1 MLLEY
6 QCVPRMHFLSRYE
19 NSIGDGRSFG
29 PILDRIT
36 TKNDVKWSWL
46 SFLLIMSFTPYCV
59 KLLT

>member
-6 QCVPRMHFLSRYE
+6 QCIPRMHFLSRYE
-19 NSIGDGRSFG
+19 TSIGDGRSFG

-59 KLLT
+59 KLHT